1 MPSPFLARTTFRPIM
16 LMSPLT
22 MDRRPPWFPTVSK
35 AVVCTA
41 IAVAQAQ
48 KLWQRRKQEKP
59 GPSDDR
65 GSSKVRLSCHLL

>member
-35 AVVCTA
+35 SVVHGDSSCSGPKV
-41 IAVAQAQ
+41 VAEEEAREAWAQ
-48 KLWQRRKQEKP
+48 R
-59 GPSDDR
+59 
-65 GSSKVRLSCHLL
+65 